1 MVPNFVGTYGRRC
14 TTFCVPFGQFAEVLI
29 MTAHV
34 DATAAKPA
42 GIEGL
47 KAANT
52 LTAQVITVAAGL
64 LAFTVTFAE
73 KFTPEGTQVTLPT
86 ALKISWLCFAAAI
99 VFGFCTLMAVAGTL
113 LQIDRGEA
121 ETTPKRTNIQ
131 IPAR

>member
-1 MVPNFVGTYGRRC
+1 
-14 TTFCVPFGQFAEVLI
+14 

-99 VFGFCTLMAVAGTL
+99 VFGFWTLMAVAGTL

-121 ETTPKRTNIQ
+121 ETNPKRTNIQ
-131 IPAR
+131 IPARTMFVLFFAGVISLMIAGWSLG